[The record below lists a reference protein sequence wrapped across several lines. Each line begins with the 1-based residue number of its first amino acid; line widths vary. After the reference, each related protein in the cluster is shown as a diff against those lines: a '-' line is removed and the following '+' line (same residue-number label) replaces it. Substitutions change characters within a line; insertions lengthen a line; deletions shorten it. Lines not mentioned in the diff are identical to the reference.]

1 MDNISIKEN
10 LEEILYRIKKAS
22 DNRDNVKLLA
32 VSKTKPVE
40 MILEAFNAGQRR
52 FGENKVQEARDKAP
66 QLPAELDWH
75 LIGPLQKNKAKY
87 CPAIF
92 TTIHTIHRAD
102 VAEELN
108 RRCKAAGKTL
118 DILIQMNLT
127 DEDTKS
133 GITEIDDLRKLEDY
147 ILTCENLRLTGL
159 MTMGDPGA
167 SESETREV
175 FRKLHEI
182 IGKEAQRLYLQHQM
196 VELSTGMSDDFE
208 LALRE
213 GATYVRIGSAIFG
226 GRYYK
231 R

>member
-1 MDNISIKEN
+1 MDSIKSR
-10 LEEILYRIKKAS
+10 LDDVLGRIKDAS
-22 DNRDNVKLLA
+22 GNRDNVKLIA

-40 MILEAFNAGQRR
+40 MILEAFQAGQIR
-52 FGENKVQEARDKAP
+52 FGENRVQEARDKSP

-92 TTIHTIHRAD
+92 STIHTVHRAD

-108 RRCKAAGKTL
+108 KRSLATGKTL
-118 DILIQMNLT
+118 DVLIQMNLT

-133 GITEIDDLRKLEDY
+133 GIETVDELRSLEDFV
-147 ILTCENLRLTGL
+147 LECSNLRLTGL
-159 MTMGDPGA
+159 MTMSDPWA
-167 SESETREV
+167 SESENREV
-175 FRKLHEI
+175 FAKLREI
-182 IGKEAQRLYLQHQM
+182 NEKEAQRLGLQDQM

-208 LALRE
+208 LALKE

-226 GRYYK
+226 SR
-231 R
+231 